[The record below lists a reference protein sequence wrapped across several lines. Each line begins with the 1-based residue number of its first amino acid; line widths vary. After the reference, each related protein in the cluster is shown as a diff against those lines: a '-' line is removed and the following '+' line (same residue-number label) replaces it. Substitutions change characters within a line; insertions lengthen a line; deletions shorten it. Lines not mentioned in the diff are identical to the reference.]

1 MRPIGSKIELI
12 ALKMPLFLSDKT
24 LFETLNLSISVLK
37 SQVIL
42 SVLFVGNSSRS
53 KFTTLDEKNLRDRF
67 FEIMRLFDINLAKLK
82 QPYVSKRAV

>member
-1 MRPIGSKIELI
+1 MRPTGSKIELI
-12 ALKMPLFLSDKT
+12 ALKMPLFLSGTT
-24 LFETLNLSISVLK
+24 LFQTLNLSISVLK

-42 SVLFVGNSSRS
+42 NVLFVGNSSRS
-53 KFTTLDEKNLRDRF
+53 KFTTLDDKNLRDRF